1 MNRVVGI
8 DYDSH
13 AVHFSIL
20 SGERVSTIRYH
31 LVESLG
37 DSLDALVG
45 QAKNFRNDYVVVEAP
60 IYIQN
65 PKTSFKLAR
74 VHTLICIAL
83 EKAKVPYQIIEVTR
97 WKRLA
102 LGKARANK
110 PEVLEAMRSRFG
122 DIISDSHFAD
132 ATAMC
137 LAGRKLL
144 EEVR

>member
-1 MNRVVGI
+1 MRVIGI

-37 DSLDALVG
+37 DSLDALIEQV
-45 QAKNFRNDYVVVEAP
+45 KNFRDDYVVVEAP

-74 VHTLICIAL
+74 VHTLICVAL
-83 EKAKVPYQIIEVTR
+83 EKAGVLYQIIEVTR

-110 PEVLEAMRSRFG
+110 QEVLEAMRARFG

-132 ATAMC
+132 ATAMAV
-137 LAGRKLL
+137 AGKKLL
-144 EEVR
+144 EEVK